1 MRNYKRKTDKGKYS
15 IDMLEKAAEV
25 VREGRSVRHAAKTYN
40 ICHVTLG
47 RYIKK
52 KNKRLNAVD
61 INFREEWKHLAGYY
75 GNRQVFTPL
84 QEIALVSYIKTCSDI
99 YFGLTP
105 RDVRHLAFLCGK
117 KYNVPMPNT
126 WSDKELAGA
135 DWLSSFLKRHPDLSI
150 RTPEATSLGRAS
162 SFNRANVSKFF
173 DKLSE
178 VYDRHSFTANDIWNV
193 DETGVTTVQN
203 PSKIVARK
211 GVKQIGAM
219 TSSERGQLVT
229 LTVAVNAAGNA
240 IPPMFIFPRVRYY
253 DHFIR
258 DGPTGC
264 IGAANKSGWTTEV
277 EFLLFLKHFVSCI
290 RSSPEKPIL
299 LLLDN
304 YQSHLAPDCL
314 DFAKENGIVML
325 SFPPHCTHRL
335 QPLDRSVFAPLKKQI
350 NTAMDAWLRN
360 NKTPESTVKPMSI
373 YDIPSI
379 LKIAFPTATTPRNIQ
394 QGFEKCGIHP
404 YNREIFQDADF
415 APSFVTDRPDPDL
428 APSCSHDVSRDS
440 QGTPVQSFSN
450 CSHTPEK
457 FSPEVVL
464 PLPKVAPRKRKGG
477 RKTRKSAI
485 LTDTPEKKAIEEEF
499 AKRGTPGLIK
509 IKGNVSQTRMPAKSM
524 PKRSLKRRSAECSS
538 SEEESECF
546 CLVCLES
553 FSTSKPG
560 EEWVRC
566 LNCQLWSHFSCAK
579 KFKMY
584 ICHNCQSD
592 EISE

>member
-61 INFREEWKHLAGYY
+61 INFREEWKPLAGYY

-304 YQSHLAPDCL
+304 HQSHLAPDCL

-350 NTAMDAWLRN
+350 NRAMDAWLRN
-360 NKTPESTVKPMSI
+360 NKTPESTVKPI
-373 YDIPSI
+373 
-379 LKIAFPTATTPRNIQ
+379 R
-394 QGFEKCGIHP
+394 
-404 YNREIFQDADF
+404 
-415 APSFVTDRPDPDL
+415 DRPGRRGSVGGVDEKEEGKLAMKGVAAPDRAL
-428 APSCSHDVSRDS
+428 MVCFREAARASCSR
-440 QGTPVQSFSN
+440 
-450 CSHTPEK
+450 
-457 FSPEVVL
+457 
-464 PLPKVAPRKRKGG
+464 GG
-477 RKTRKSAI
+477 RQWLSDAFRPTGSRPRIAGWLRGSRQTSPASGVESCCGEAEVQAPTSRGMEGLCRPRHPPPGDAPPARARPCPPVPAI
-485 LTDTPEKKAIEEEF
+485 HRA
-499 AKRGTPGLIK
+499 RPGLAIDP
-509 IKGNVSQTRMPAKSM
+509 PA
-524 PKRSLKRRSAECSS
+524 PPGG
-538 SEEESECF
+538 
-546 CLVCLES
+546 V
-553 FSTSKPG
+553 TSRPAAA
-560 EEWVRC
+560 VRDVTP
-566 LNCQLWSHFSCAK
+566 LFATNIVKYEKL
-579 KFKMY
+579 
-584 ICHNCQSD
+584 
-592 EISE
+592 

>member
-61 INFREEWKHLAGYY
+61 INFREEWKPLAGYY

-304 YQSHLAPDCL
+304 HQSHLAPDCL

-350 NTAMDAWLRN
+350 NRFASSLYGEQLSAASGGTRCRGVACVCVQRCRLR
-360 NKTPESTVKPMSI
+360 V
-373 YDIPSI
+373 
-379 LKIAFPTATTPRNIQ
+379 AAATR
-394 QGFEKCGIHP
+394 
-404 YNREIFQDADF
+404 D
-415 APSFVTDRPDPDL
+415 
-428 APSCSHDVSRDS
+428 RDS
-440 QGTPVQSFSN
+440 HQVFPGEHST
-450 CSHTPEK
+450 
-457 FSPEVVL
+457 L
-464 PLPKVAPRKRKGG
+464 PLPCREAPSMG
-477 RKTRKSAI
+477 RHG
-485 LTDTPEKKAIEEEF
+485 DVVF
-499 AKRGTPGLIK
+499 
-509 IKGNVSQTRMPAKSM
+509 
-524 PKRSLKRRSAECSS
+524 
-538 SEEESECF
+538 F
-546 CLVCLES
+546 
-553 FSTSKPG
+553 
-560 EEWVRC
+560 
-566 LNCQLWSHFSCAK
+566 
-579 KFKMY
+579 
-584 ICHNCQSD
+584 
-592 EISE
+592 